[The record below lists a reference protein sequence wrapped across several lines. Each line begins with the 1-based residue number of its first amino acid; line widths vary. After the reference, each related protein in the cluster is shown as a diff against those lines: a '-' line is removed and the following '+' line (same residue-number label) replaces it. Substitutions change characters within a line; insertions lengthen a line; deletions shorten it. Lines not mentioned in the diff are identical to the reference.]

1 VILRIVRYVAADR
14 ALAHACIADLNDA
27 RYTEADES
35 PEYAA
40 AHERVRV
47 AEDALSPRGYVVA
60 EWITE
65 RVSKRLWVRIFDFED
80 ELARREI
87 WRGQS

>member
-1 VILRIVRYVAADR
+1 VIRRIVEYVTADR
-14 ALAHACIADLNDA
+14 ALARAAITDLNDG
-27 RYTEADES
+27 RYTQADES

-40 AHERVRV
+40 ARERVRS
-47 AEDALSPRGYVVA
+47 AEDALSPREYVVA

-80 ELARREI
+80 ELDRREI
-87 WRGQS
+87 WRGEL